1 MFFPMFIIQGEKL
14 KILLTNDDGVYA
26 DGITD
31 LAAVL
36 AENGHQVTVAAP
48 DRERSASGHAITLHD
63 PLRALKIKRSSL
75 PDLTVYSVNG
85 TPADCVKLAVEKLLD
100 FKPDLIISGI
110 NHGPNLGLEI
120 LYSGTVSAAIEGSML
135 GFPSLAVSMNYTEES
150 DFKKA
155 AQYIVDLLNHDNILV
170 DDKNLL
176 LNINFPVEIN
186 DNTEIIITKLG
197 RSLYIDS
204 FVEREDPFGNKY
216 FWLNGSDKK
225 VKDDNT
231 DISEYLKGNISIT
244 PLKIDLTD
252 SQQIEFLAKNFSKK
266 FELKNDSKIKKEG
279 K

>member
-1 MFFPMFIIQGEKL
+1 M

-31 LAAVL
+31 LATVL
-36 AENGHQVTVAAP
+36 SANGHYVTVAAP

-85 TPADCVKLAVEKLLD
+85 TPADCVKLAIEKLLD
-100 FKPDLIISGI
+100 FEPDLIISGI

-155 AQYIVDLLNHDNILV
+155 AEYIVDLLDSDKILV

-186 DNTEIIITKLG
+186 DEADIVITKLG
-197 RSLYIDS
+197 KSLYIDS

-216 FWLNGSDKK
+216 FWLNGSNKK
-225 VKDDNT
+225 LKDDNT

-252 SQQIEFLAKNFSKK
+252 NQQFKFLSKNFPKK
-266 FELKNDSKIKKEG
+266 IKLKNKDLNLESRQISEK
-279 K
+279 